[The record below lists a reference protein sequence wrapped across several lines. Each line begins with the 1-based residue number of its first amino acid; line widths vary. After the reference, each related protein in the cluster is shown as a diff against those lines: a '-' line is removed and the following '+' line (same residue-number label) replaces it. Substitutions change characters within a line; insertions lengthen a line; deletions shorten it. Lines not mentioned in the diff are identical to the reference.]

1 MAFPVIVNT
10 KGTALSLLDID
21 KAVREYPDY
30 LSDKDIGQAMAN
42 YQAERHLH
50 SSCVLEA
57 QDLLGDDH
65 GTEATHTICF
75 GDAMIHYKVA
85 RAKG

>member
-10 KGTALSLLDID
+10 NGSALALLNID

-42 YQAERHLH
+42 YQAESHLR
-50 SSCVLEA
+50 SSRVLRVE
-57 QDLLGDDH
+57 DH
-65 GTEATHTICF
+65 GTEATHKICF
-75 GDAMIHYKVA
+75 GSVMIQYKVVRA
-85 RAKG
+85 RQ